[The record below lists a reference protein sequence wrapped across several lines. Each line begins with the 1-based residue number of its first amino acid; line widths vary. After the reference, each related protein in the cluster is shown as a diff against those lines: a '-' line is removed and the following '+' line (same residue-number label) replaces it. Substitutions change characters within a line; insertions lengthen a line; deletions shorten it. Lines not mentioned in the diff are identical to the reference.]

1 MPGATVVLT
10 NTQSKA
16 KFEVVSSDA
25 GHFTFVPLPADTYAL
40 TASLP
45 GFKKAEDSVILTGKA
60 VKRDVTLSLGELQET
75 ISVRA
80 SRVVEETEIVANKIT
95 R

>member
-1 MPGATVVLT
+1 M
-10 NTQSKA
+10 
-16 KFEVVSSDA
+16 
-25 GHFTFVPLPADTYAL
+25 PLPADTYAL

-45 GFKKAEDSVILTGKA
+45 GFKKAEDSVTLTGKA

-80 SRVVEETEIVANKIT
+80 SKVVDEDRDRCQEDHRVERQQA
-95 R
+95 